1 MKKEDF
7 NLLLTDLY
15 TAYNPDYVEHVPK
28 LVEKYSGME
37 YAAID
42 MVLLKYNRKS
52 ASFYDP
58 KKDTDDFKLGLIKDY
73 SQGNRTLKDF
83 KLVNEANKIKEQ
95 EAQKLAEEGKK
106 IEENVNRKLEE
117 LHNSFS
123 GKEKEL
129 MEAYEK
135 QIHELND
142 KLSKIQPVKSSP
154 YDGVEI
160 RIICNYTENPVKFP
174 NKESIL
180 GMGVGARIVTTTTD
194 GKKVVG
200 LKVSD
205 IIYDLISDL
214 DGKPMIEIMIDK
226 E

>member
-15 TAYNPDYVEHVPK
+15 TVYNPDYVEHVPK

-73 SQGNRTLKDF
+73 SQSNRTLKDF

-135 QIHELND
+135 QIQELND
-142 KLSKIQPVKSSP
+142 KLSNIQPVKSSP
-154 YDGVEI
+154 YDGVDI

-205 IIYDLISDL
+205 IIYDMISDL

>member
-180 GMGVGARIVTTTTD
+180 GMGVGARIVTTTSD

>member
-1 MKKEDF
+1 MKKEYF
-7 NLLLTDLY
+7 TLLLTDLY

-37 YAAID
+37 YAAVD

-83 KLVNEANKIKEQ
+83 KLVNEPNKVKEQ
-95 EAQKLAEEGKK
+95 EAQKLAEESKK

-135 QIHELND
+135 QIQELNN
-142 KLSKIQPVKSSP
+142 KLSNIQPVKASP
-154 YDGVEI
+154 YDGVDI

-180 GMGVGARIVTTTTD
+180 GMGVGSRIITKTKD
-194 GKKVVG
+194 GSKLIG
-200 LKVSD
+200 LKVVDIMYDCVSD
-205 IIYDLISDL
+205 FDD
-214 DGKPMIEIMIDK
+214 KPIIEIIIDK

>member
-135 QIHELND
+135 QIHELNA
-142 KLSKIQPVKSSP
+142 KLSKIQPVKASP

>member
-142 KLSKIQPVKSSP
+142 KLSKIQPVKTSP

>member
-180 GMGVGARIVTTTTD
+180 GMGVGARIVTTTSD

-205 IIYDLISDL
+205 IIYDMISDL

>member
-52 ASFYDP
+52 ASLYDP

-142 KLSKIQPVKSSP
+142 KLSKIQPVKTSP

>member
-142 KLSKIQPVKSSP
+142 KLSKIQPVKASP
-154 YDGVEI
+154 YDGVDI

>member
-83 KLVNEANKIKEQ
+83 KLVNEANKMKEQ

-142 KLSKIQPVKSSP
+142 KLSKIQPVKASP
-154 YDGVEI
+154 YDGVDI

>member
-7 NLLLTDLY
+7 SLLLTDLY
-15 TAYNPDYVEHVPK
+15 TAYNPDYVEHVSK

-37 YAAID
+37 FSAVD

-52 ASFYDP
+52 ATYYDP

-83 KLVNEANKIKEQ
+83 KLVNEPNKIKEQ
-95 EAQKLAEEGKK
+95 EAQKLAEESKK
-106 IEENVNRKLEE
+106 IEENVSKKLQE

-129 MEAYEK
+129 METYER
-135 QIHELND
+135 QIQELNS
-142 KLSKIQPVKSSP
+142 KLSQIQPVKSSP
-154 YDGVEI
+154 YDGVDI
-160 RIICNYTENPVKFP
+160 KIICNYTENPIKFP
-174 NKESIL
+174 NKESLL
-180 GMGVGARIVTTTTD
+180 GMGVGARIVTTTSD
-194 GKKVVG
+194 EKKVIG
-200 LKVSD
+200 LKITD
-205 IIYDLISDL
+205 IIYDMISDL
-214 DGKPMIEIMIDK
+214 DGKPILEIMIDR

>member
-142 KLSKIQPVKSSP
+142 KLSKIQPVKASP